1 MICQLCPNLK
11 IIRKKQGGST
21 SNMLRHVKRF
31 HAKRLSE
38 EKSTQPLRGRQ
49 NDSKMIME
57 GKESADVLDVEE
69 DEVIKF
75 WSATSCILAIPQ

>member
-11 IIRKKQGGST
+11 VIRRKQGGST

-38 EKSTQPLRGRQ
+38 EKFTQPVRGRQ

-57 GKESADVLDVEE
+57 EKESADVLDAEDDE
-69 DEVIKF
+69 DEVIKLM
-75 WSATSCILAIPQ
+75 SEPLV